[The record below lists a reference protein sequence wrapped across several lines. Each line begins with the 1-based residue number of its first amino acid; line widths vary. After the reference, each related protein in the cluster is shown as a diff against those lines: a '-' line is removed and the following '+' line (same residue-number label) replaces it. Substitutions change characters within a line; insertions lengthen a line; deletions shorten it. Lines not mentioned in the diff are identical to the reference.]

1 MRTPCPE
8 EALCLNEKLTP
19 THHLISSPQTLLDAF
34 LSPGPPCPLSES
46 PSSST
51 LKQKIKLVSPPLLLS
66 LPPGT
71 LQQLPSP
78 AVASDDAPF
87 ERIGRGVACPQGP
100 PPANCNCDPWL
111 KTEQLFGVDYRQCKV
126 ATQIE
131 LLKRKP
137 QCPR

>member
-8 EALCLNEKLTP
+8 EALCLNEKLTSN
-19 THHLISSPQTLLDAF
+19 HHLISSPQTLLDGF

-66 LPPGT
+66 LPPGN
-71 LQQLPSP
+71 LQQLPNP
-78 AVASDDAPF
+78 AVASDDAPS
-87 ERIGRGVACPQGP
+87 ERMGRGVACPRGP
-100 PPANCNCDPWL
+100 PPAICNCDPWL
-111 KTEQLFGVDYRQCKV
+111 KTGQLLGVDYRPCKA